1 MSIVAEQMFARAEA
15 NTKQIQYLSDIF
27 YFSRTVLIMSG
38 LIRLNQIAMRIY
50 FFIAIDKFPNI

>member
-38 LIRLNQIAMRIY
+38 LIRLNQTAMRIY
-50 FFIAIDKFPNI
+50 FFIVIDKFPNI